1 MLYSYQEPALGPDT
15 LDLAISLTH
24 WWSFPSLHKASTS
37 APHPH
42 IPPQTLSL
50 HTTHGSWKQ
59 TGKILEFIFTRFK
72 YKPTA
77 HLQQSSIFYIPTYNL

>member
-1 MLYSYQEPALGPDT
+1 MFYPYQVPALGLDT
-15 LDLAISLTH
+15 LDLAISLTL
-24 WWSFPSLHKASTS
+24 WWSFPSLDKASAS

-50 HTTHGSWKQ
+50 HTTQDSWKQ
-59 TGKILEFIFTRFK
+59 TVKILELIFTRFK

-77 HLQQSSIFYIPTYNL
+77 HL